1 MDSNDGSAGKPF
13 RSDKIEKSAL
23 NLYLTTLVGSSLGY
37 IYWIIAS
44 RLIGPE
50 GIGLLSSALGLS
62 IMLVNLASLGIP
74 LGIQR
79 LLGKSLSENDM
90 SSFAHYF
97 RSGFVIIS
105 AGTAVVA
112 AGVFLAWYLF
122 DSLFSLELLVLCVIL
137 LPQSF
142 LNIVRSPFVAMQ
154 NTRPLLVVTLASNT
168 GKLALGT
175 GLMLLG
181 LGIYGAVAGYFVLF
195 VGSTVGLVLIL
206 LRMVPR
212 QAGSQ
217 LGANI
222 RQVVSSG
229 MPSWLPGTISAI
241 GSQLGVVAV
250 FGLQGASEAGI
261 YFIAFSIM
269 NFILAIP
276 QSLIGALFPAL
287 SGKIQDPAKAT
298 SRTLV
303 LSIAIS
309 LPIMS
314 FITVYSTEVL
324 SIFGEQYKGASFILV
339 ILMLSIIPYTIHS
352 GIDAYFYARGKYR
365 MATVMGVLS
374 EIPKVALYIVL
385 VPIFS
390 GEGAAYS
397 YMIGVVIGGIVS
409 ALVAVQTKTEINWKL
424 LGMLTVVTG
433 IVSYAVYISSVP
445 WYVGLVISFII
456 IPILYTRL
464 KLVTR
469 KEISELLEVF
479 PMAGRLK
486 TRNMELVAKILF
498 G

>member
-13 RSDKIEKSAL
+13 RSYRIEKSAL
-23 NLYLTTLVGSSLGY
+23 NLYLTALVGSSLGY
-37 IYWIIAS
+37 VYWIIAS

-112 AGVFLAWYLF
+112 AGIFLAWYSF
-122 DSLFSLELLVLCVIL
+122 DSLLSLELLVLCMIL

-154 NTRPLLVVTLASNT
+154 NTRPLLVVTLASNA

-175 GLMLLG
+175 ALMLLG

-195 VGSTVGLVLIL
+195 VGSTIGLIFIL
-206 LRMVPR
+206 LRLVPR
-212 QAGSQ
+212 QAVSK
-217 LGANI
+217 LGNI

-314 FITVYSTEVL
+314 FVTVHSTDVL
-324 SIFGEQYKGASFILV
+324 SIFGEQYEGASFTLV
-339 ILMLSIIPYTIHS
+339 ILALSIVPYTIHA

-365 MATVMGVLS
+365 MAIVMGVLS
-374 EIPKVALYIVL
+374 EIPKVALYLALI
-385 VPIFS
+385 PIFS

-397 YMIGVVIGGIVS
+397 YVIGVVIGGIVS
-409 ALVAVQTKTEINWKL
+409 ALVAVRTKTEINWKL
-424 LGMLTVVTG
+424 LGMLTAVTG
-433 IVSYAVYISSVP
+433 IVSYAVYVSSVP
-445 WYVGLVISFII
+445 WYLGLVISFII

-479 PMAGRLK
+479 PMADKLK